1 MAKEIKTEAELT
13 FLEATAIIV
22 GHGVGSGI
30 LSVPFL
36 ASRNSFIDVLWII
49 ALVYGVNLIMH
60 LMIAELSYNNGGAQF
75 IKCFENELFTGKLK
89 TVATWI
95 AFVFLGLSVLLNVAG
110 FIAGAAAVFKAWFG
124 LPIWA
129 GKLIY
134 YVLAALVVNFGMK
147 LVGICEKI
155 SIGAMVAVI
164 GVLFVATMMAD
175 HQALPNQFVAT
186 SNMLALYGMVSFSLS
201 AVMSVP
207 QVVKG
212 LKGDVGKIRGAIA
225 AGTGINVGLI
235 LVITIMTLIAAGSNI
250 SQDGALVDLSAALG
264 GWVGIVGYIF
274 SLLALSTSFWANT
287 LNIRDIVHEQTKWNV
302 KLSWLVSSVP
312 CLVLALIGVQSFV
325 GFTRLA
331 SVIQVLTGIGIII
344 AYNRSKRREGAT
356 PIVGHFSGIVFQI
369 IVVVSSLASTVGA
382 ILPVK

>member
-356 PIVGHFSGIVFQI
+356 PIVGRFSGIVFQI

>member
-1 MAKEIKTEAELT
+1 
-13 FLEATAIIV
+13 
-22 GHGVGSGI
+22 
-30 LSVPFL
+30 
-36 ASRNSFIDVLWII
+36 
-49 ALVYGVNLIMH
+49 
-60 LMIAELSYNNGGAQF
+60 
-75 IKCFENELFTGKLK
+75 
-89 TVATWI
+89 
-95 AFVFLGLSVLLNVAG
+95 
-110 FIAGAAAVFKAWFG
+110 
-124 LPIWA
+124 
-129 GKLIY
+129 
-134 YVLAALVVNFGMK
+134 
-147 LVGICEKI
+147 
-155 SIGAMVAVI
+155 
-164 GVLFVATMMAD
+164 
-175 HQALPNQFVAT
+175 
-186 SNMLALYGMVSFSLS
+186 
-201 AVMSVP
+201 
-207 QVVKG
+207 
-212 LKGDVGKIRGAIA
+212 
-225 AGTGINVGLI
+225 
-235 LVITIMTLIAAGSNI
+235 MTLIAAGSNI